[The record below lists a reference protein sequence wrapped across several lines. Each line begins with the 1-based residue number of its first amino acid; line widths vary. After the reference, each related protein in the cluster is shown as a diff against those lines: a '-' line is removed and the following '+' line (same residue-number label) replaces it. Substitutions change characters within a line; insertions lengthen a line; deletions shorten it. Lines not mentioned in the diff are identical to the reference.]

1 MRPRVFAAFLCAIA
15 AAQAPAIEIGAEF
28 AMTNLGFP
36 WSQVA
41 PIPTTVP
48 ANANTFI
55 YGGGFTT
62 SQAISESVKI
72 STSYYLD
79 EVQRSLLDAT
89 IVYSTG
95 ILEIGFG
102 PQFGVFN
109 DIARPLTAG
118 ISSSIKLEIP
128 GVVFASLRNS
138 SSLGQS
144 LGAIG
149 DNSQERNRIDAG
161 IYVRNAICSVSMDS
175 RKFQIREA
183 ADLVT
188 TDTMIDYAFEADIF
202 KKNQPFNIVL
212 SLGYRTASKEYMGTL
227 ASAKD
232 SLGAFILGTK
242 LKLRPHQS
250 VSILLGFDSG
260 VYTFG
265 MDDLLVHGPAANE
278 FYFKALAGLSIDTS
292 KFGGR
297 SAGLSPAERL
307 EDITLPSTDQ
317 VDEATPRDGE
327 GDASATPSD
336 AAPADAATPSDAAP
350 VDAPAN

>member
-1 MRPRVFAAFLCAIA
+1 MRLRVFAAFLCAIA
-15 AAQAPAIEIGAEF
+15 AAQASAIEIGAEF

-36 WSQVA
+36 WAQVA
-41 PIPTTVP
+41 PIPTADP
-48 ANANTFI
+48 PNANSFI

-62 SQAISESVKI
+62 SQALSESVKI

-79 EVQRSLLDAT
+79 EIQRSLLDAK

-118 ISSSIKLEIP
+118 ISSSIKLEVP
-128 GVVFASLRNS
+128 GVIFASLRNS

-149 DNSQERNRIDAG
+149 DNSQERNRIGAG
-161 IYVRNAICSVSMDS
+161 IYVRNAICTLSMDS
-175 RKFQIREA
+175 RKFQIRQA

-188 TDTMIDYAFEADIF
+188 TDTLIDYAFEADIF

-212 SLGYRTASKEYMGTL
+212 SLGYRTASKEYMGPL

-232 SLGAFILGTK
+232 SLGAFVLGTK

-265 MDDLLVHGPAANE
+265 MDGLLVHGPAAKD

-292 KFGGR
+292 KFGSR

-307 EDITLPSTDQ
+307 EDVTLPSTDQ
-317 VDEATPRDGE
+317 AEGAAPQAPTDGE
-327 GDASATPSD
+327 GAVPSD
-336 AAPADAATPSDAAP
+336 PAGAPPADTPAE
-350 VDAPAN
+350 